1 MEDKE
6 KLNDL
11 DIKNQDFWK
20 NYKEWQNNLNQK
32 KAEQDIDD
40 TDYREMEEEADD
52 YVLDSWG
59 F

>member
-11 DIKNQDFWK
+11 DINNPDFWK

-40 TDYREMEEEADD
+40 TDYREMEEDADD
-52 YVLDSWG
+52 YVVDSWG